1 MNEEELRDVLANH
14 REWLAGNGGERA
26 NLEGAN
32 LRHANLCGAH
42 LSGANLSY
50 ADLRGANLRGADL
63 GGALLGDA
71 SLGGADL
78 SYAELEGADLR
89 YADIRG
95 ANFYRA
101 RLSGAGLDGTLQDT
115 TTLFLALQC
124 PEVGAFIGWKKC
136 RDGVV
141 VKLRITANA
150 KRSSATSRKCRASR
164 ARVLEVIGGKKGRSI
179 YDPDFLYEV
188 GKIVTVA
195 DFDTDRWDECS
206 SGIHF
211 FLTRDEAERYEP

>member
-1 MNEEELRDVLANH
+1 MNDEELRKVLANH
-14 REWLAGNGGERA
+14 RGWLAGNGERA
-26 NLEGAN
+26 NLDSAN
-32 LRHANLCGAH
+32 LRYANLCGA
-42 LSGANLSY
+42 NLK
-50 ADLRGANLRGADL
+50 GANLRCANLKSADLMGADL
-63 GGALLGDA
+63 RHVNLR
-71 SLGGADL
+71 GADL
-78 SYAELEGADLR
+78 SYAELEGANLR

-101 RLSGAGLDGTLQDT
+101 RLSGASLDGTLQDT

-141 VKLRITANA
+141 VKLRIPANA

-164 ARVLEVIGGKKGRSI
+164 ARVLEVIGDEKGRSI
-179 YDPDFLYEV
+179 YDPDFVYEV
-188 GKIVTVA
+188 GKTVTVA
-195 DFDTDRWDECS
+195 DFDTDRWNECS